1 MTLPQRDPR
10 DARRDQSR
18 SIAALIIPLLL
29 ALHGHASAQGQPQPV
44 APADAA
50 AAAAPADAA
59 AAPADEVEV
68 AAEAA
73 PAAEAPAAA
82 ADTPAQGPIQ
92 ASGKPAEAATPA
104 SSLPLSTTFRW
115 GGYVKLDAIYSST
128 SRGLTSDV
136 LDYLVSPGGIVVANP
151 DPADNFNLSARE
163 SRFWLATTTPTAHG
177 DVGTHVEVDFLGL
190 DASLGNE
197 ITTTPT
203 SVRLRHA
210 YGTFRGFLAGQN
222 WSTWMDL
229 AALPEVNDFGSPA
242 GRLFAR
248 QGMIRYTRQ
257 MPAFGGEIQ
266 IALENPETTLTVTA
280 AGDGALGT
288 RIVPSD
294 DRIPDTVVK
303 VVKTGAW
310 GHLAASGI
318 VRLLRSDGA
327 LVANATDS
335 ALGFGGHVSGKVKLG
350 GKHNIAFDAAYGRGI
365 GRYVA
370 LATFRD
376 GEIDAAGNIDLIDV
390 VAATLTGQV
399 WLSEGVRIN
408 LTGSMSQSMGNA
420 DLFATADAATSVNK
434 RLITVHSNVMWN
446 PVKTLRLGIEHIFVQ
461 RTLENDDITG
471 DMHRFQAA
479 AMYTF

>member
-1 MTLPQRDPR
+1 MTLPQRDPS
-10 DARRDQSR
+10 DACRDQSR

-29 ALHGHASAQGQPQPV
+29 ALHGRASAQEQPQPV
-44 APADAA
+44 APAQAA
-50 AAAAPADAA
+50 PAADEAAAPAMDEAA
-59 AAPADEVEV
+59 QAAPATTAAAVE
-68 AAEAA
+68 ASA
-73 PAAEAPAAA
+73 PAQAP
-82 ADTPAQGPIQ
+82 
-92 ASGKPAEAATPA
+92 GKPAEAAAPA

-115 GGYVKLDAIYSST
+115 GGYVKLDAIYSTT

-136 LDYLVSPGGIVVANP
+136 LDYLVSPGGIVVSDGDVP
-151 DPADNFNLSARE
+151 DNFNLSARE

-177 DVGTHVEVDFLGL
+177 DVGTHIEVDFLGL

-266 IALENPETTLTVTA
+266 IAVENPETTLTVTA
-280 AGDGALGT
+280 AGDALGT

-318 VRLLRSDGA
+318 LRLLRSDGA
-327 LVANATDS
+327 FVATATDS

-376 GEIDAAGNIDLIDV
+376 GEIDAVGNIDLIDV

-420 DLFATADAATSVNK
+420 DLFATADATTSVNK

-446 PVKTLRLGIEHIFVQ
+446 PVKSLRLGIEHIFVQ